1 MSALPHPATPLLRPM
16 REHDVPQ
23 VAAVERRAY
32 EFPWSAGIFSDCL
45 RAGYCSWALE
55 LRGAIVGYGIM
66 AVALDEAH
74 LLNLCVDPLYQ
85 RRGYARLMLAH
96 LEQLAVRHRASL
108 LFLEVRPSNAQALA
122 LYARSGFGKI
132 AVRRGYYPARVGRED
147 AWVYS
152 KTFAQAHPVE
162 SPSRVS

>member
-1 MSALPHPATPLLRPM
+1 MNAQPEAARAQLRPM

-32 EFPWSAGIFSDCL
+32 EFPWTSGIFTDCL
-45 RAGYCSWALE
+45 RAGYCCWALE
-55 LRGAIVGYGIM
+55 LNDTVIGYGIM

-85 RRGYARLMLAH
+85 RRGYARQMLDL
-96 LEQLAVRHRASL
+96 LEQLAVRHHATM
-108 LFLEVRPSNAQALA
+108 LFLEVRPSNAPALE
-122 LYARSGFGKI
+122 LYTRSGFAKI

-147 AWVYS
+147 AWVFS
-152 KTFAQAHPVE
+152 KYFTQ
-162 SPSRVS
+162 SSRL